1 MKFMATGPILA
12 MAVTAFVLGAS
23 ATPAVAQQQLRPPV
37 IAVVNY
43 AAAIRDSLAGKSVRQ
58 QIDKQRAAYQTEIK
72 AIQSKL
78 EQARAELSKQQ
89 AVLAPDIFARKR
101 QVYQQQAEELQRTAQ
116 SRKRQLDQMQAKGF
130 TEIDKALRL
139 ALEGLAKERGID
151 IILNA
156 GPGGGGIV
164 LAGKEFFIT
173 EEAVKRL
180 NESLPKVTI
189 GPTPE

>member
-1 MKFMATGPILA
+1 MKYTGPKSILM
-12 MAVTAFVLGAS
+12 MAITAFALAAS
-23 ATPAVAQQQLRPPV
+23 AAPAVAQQQSKAPV
-37 IAVVNY
+37 IVVVNY
-43 AAAIRDSLAGKSVRQ
+43 AAAIRDSQAGKSVREQ
-58 QIDKQRAAYQTEIK
+58 VDKQRAAFQTEIK
-72 AIQSKL
+72 AIQTKL

-89 AVLAPDIFARKR
+89 AVLAPEVFARKR
-101 QVYQQQAEELQRTAQ
+101 QEYQQQAEGLQRTAQ
-116 SRKRQLDQMQAKGF
+116 SRKRQLDQMQSKGF

-139 ALEGLAKERGID
+139 VLEGLAKERGID

-180 NESLPKVTI
+180 NESLPRVTV
-189 GPTPE
+189 GPSTE